1 MFKMKVYLE
10 GLNIDTYRSIVES
23 KGDTFLGNK
32 HIKNEIWLLAPDGK
46 YKIIDDKYF
55 KYKLKKSEEKIEVEN
70 YFDNRNIYCEQ
81 GYFKKITQVFTIP
94 INHHKIKLTKIIY
107 DRDPSISLI
116 IEKTNNVYSDIY
128 FWTNRDIED
137 VGIKSTI
144 TSFTECLT

>member
-1 MFKMKVYLE
+1 MV
-10 GLNIDTYRSIVES
+10 
-23 KGDTFLGNK
+23 
-32 HIKNEIWLLAPDGK
+32 A
-46 YKIIDDKYF
+46 DDKYF

-116 IEKTNNVYSDIY
+116 IEKTNNAYSDIY